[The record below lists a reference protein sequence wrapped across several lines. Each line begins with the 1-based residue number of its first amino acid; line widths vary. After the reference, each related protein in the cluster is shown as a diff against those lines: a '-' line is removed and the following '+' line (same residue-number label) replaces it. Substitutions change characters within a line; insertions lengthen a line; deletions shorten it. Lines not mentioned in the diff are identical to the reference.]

1 MTTRRLLS
9 IAHSYSVGLNR
20 RLAHEMARVGKG
32 RWEVTAA
39 APNFLQGDLRPIPLV
54 VNPDEPCR
62 VVGVPARG
70 TRRVHVMLYGRR
82 LRRLLKDEPWDLVHC
97 WEEPYIL
104 AGAQVARWTPRQTSL
119 VYYTCQNIAKRYPP
133 PFSMIERCCLERC
146 SAWIAMGQ
154 TVAEAQNGRGI
165 GYERRTH
172 RVITP
177 GVDLGHFRHDPDA
190 GAEVRCRLGWSNS
203 GSPVVGYL
211 GRFVPEKGIDLI
223 MNSLDGIE
231 SPWRALFVGAGPMEG
246 ALRLWAERHDRRV
259 MVVTDVAH
267 DRVPSHLNAMDLLA
281 APSQTKGAWREQF
294 GRMLIEAF
302 ACGVPVVASDSG
314 EIPHVV
320 ADAGL
325 IVGEHDADGWREAL
339 AALID
344 SPSRRADLR
353 ARGLDR
359 VRAEF
364 AWPVIARKHL
374 DFFEELL
381 DANAH

>member
-20 RLAHEMARVGKG
+20 RLAHEMARVGAG

-54 VNPDEPCR
+54 VEPDEPCR
-62 VVGVPARG
+62 VVGVPARW
-70 TRRVHVMLYGRR
+70 TKRVHIMLYSRR
-82 LRRLLKDEPWDLVHC
+82 LRQLLKDEPWDLVHC

-104 AGAQVARWTPRQTSL
+104 AGGQVARWTPQQTPL

-133 PFSMIERCCLERC
+133 PFSMIERRSLERC

-154 TVAEAQNGRGI
+154 TVAEAQIGRGV
-165 GYERRTH
+165 GYERRAH

-177 GVDLGHFRHDPDA
+177 GVDLNHFRPRPE
-190 GAEVRCRLGWSNS
+190 GRVKVCQILGWSDP
-203 GSPVVGYL
+203 GPPVVGYL

-223 MNSLDGIE
+223 MRSLDAID
-231 SPWRALFVGAGPMEG
+231 SPWRALFVGTGPMEG
-246 ALRLWAERHDRRV
+246 ALRLWAERHDGRV
-259 MVVTDVAH
+259 KVATDVRH
-267 DRVPSHLNAMDLLA
+267 DQVSNFLNAMDLLA
-281 APSQTKGAWREQF
+281 APSQTKEAWREQF

-320 ADAGL
+320 ANAGL
-325 IVGEHDADGWREAL
+325 IVGEHDDDGWRETL

-344 SPSRRADLR
+344 SPERRAELR

-364 AWPVIARKHL
+364 AWPVIARRHL

-381 DANAH
+381 DANVR